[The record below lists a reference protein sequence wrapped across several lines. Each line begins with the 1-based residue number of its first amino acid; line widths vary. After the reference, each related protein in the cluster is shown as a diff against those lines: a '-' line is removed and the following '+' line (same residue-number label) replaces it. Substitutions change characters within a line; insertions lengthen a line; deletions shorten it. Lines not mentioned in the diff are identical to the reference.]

1 MQTGVI
7 AVMGATRNIGKKI
20 ADALLKADEK
30 VRALGRSK
38 SKLAAL
44 KRADLVQA
52 GLSESFAK
60 RYVEMTRAFNEGTV
74 KPNRTPGNTTFT
86 QFEDFAD

>member
-44 KRADLVQA
+44 KRA
-52 GLSESFAK
+52 GW
-60 RYVEMTRAFNEGTV
+60 
-74 KPNRTPGNTTFT
+74 
-86 QFEDFAD
+86 